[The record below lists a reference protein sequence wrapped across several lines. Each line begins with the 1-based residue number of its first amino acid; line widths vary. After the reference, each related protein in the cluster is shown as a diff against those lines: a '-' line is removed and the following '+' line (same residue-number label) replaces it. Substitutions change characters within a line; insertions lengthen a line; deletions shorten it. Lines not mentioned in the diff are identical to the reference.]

1 MHESEKWK
9 WSCSVVSDC
18 LRPCGLEL
26 TRLLRPWDFPGKS
39 TGAGC
44 HCLLRL
50 LVMREIQIKIIRH
63 HHESIRMAKLKDK
76 GIKNIAKDAGQL
88 ELLFLAAGNVKWC
101 NFFGKHFGNFFYFH
115 PVLLRYNWHIY
126 VLSCS
131 VMSDS
136 LWPLQTVTHQPFC
149 PHWSEMPFPLSGDLP
164 NPGLNLPLLLLLHW
178 HVDSTTELPGNP
190 HKWHIAVYKFMV
202 YNIMI

>member
-9 WSCSVVSDC
+9 WSRSVVSDS
-18 LRPCGLEL
+18 LQPCGLEP

-39 TGAGC
+39 TGVGC

-88 ELLFLAAGNVKWC
+88 ELLFLAAGNVKWY
-101 NFFGKHFGNFFYFH
+101 NFFGQHFGSFFYFH
-115 PVLLRYNWHIY
+115 PVLLRYNWHMC

-136 LWPLQTVTHQPFC
+136 LWSLQTVTHQPFC
-149 PHWSEMPFPLSGDLP
+149 PWYFPSKNTGVGCRFLFQGIFPTQDRTYDSCFSCTGMWT
-164 NPGLNLPLLLLLHW
+164 LPLNHLGIPIS
-178 HVDSTTELPGNP
+178 DT
-190 HKWHIAVYKFMV
+190 
-202 YNIMI
+202 